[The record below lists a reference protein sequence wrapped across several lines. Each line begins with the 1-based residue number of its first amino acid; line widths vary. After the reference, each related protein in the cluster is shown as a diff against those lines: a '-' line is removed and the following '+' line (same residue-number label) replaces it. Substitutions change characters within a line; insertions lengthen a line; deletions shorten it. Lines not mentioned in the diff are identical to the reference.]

1 MSRALAYE
9 THEEWIAAR
18 RLSVG
23 GSDSAALFGINPYK
37 SEYEL
42 WAEKSGLLEPSRLES
57 EALYWGKA
65 LEPVIADR
73 YAQETGREL
82 IDHGRFTIYRDGYM
96 SCTPDREVAGDT
108 RGPGLLS
115 IKNVT
120 QFKASD
126 WAIEPPVYYQIQLQH
141 ELAVMGAPWGSFAV
155 LIGGNRFHWLDVERN
170 EAFIEE
176 LRSRVAEFQ
185 RRVVE
190 TDPPPVD
197 SSRRTSEA
205 LAKLY
210 AAENGETVR
219 LQQDA
224 SIVDAELQAIKRS
237 IKDLEAQRD
246 ERENQL
252 RALIGSASAA
262 LLADGTVYTLKTVTR
277 KGYTVAD
284 STFRQLRRRGTK

>member
-1 MSRALAYE
+1 MSRAVAYE
-9 THEEWIAAR
+9 THEQWITAR
-18 RLSVG
+18 HLSVG
-23 GSDSAALFGINPYK
+23 GSDSAALFGVNPFK

-42 WAEKSGLLEPSRLES
+42 WAEKSGLLEPSHLES
-57 EALYWGKA
+57 EAMYWGKA

-73 YAQETGREL
+73 YTRETGREL
-82 IDHGRFTIYRDGYM
+82 IDHGRFTVYRDGYM
-96 SCTPDREVAGDT
+96 GCTPDREVAGDP

-126 WAIEPPVYYQIQLQH
+126 WEIEPPVYYQIQLQH

-170 EAFIEE
+170 EAFIAE
-176 LRSRVAEFQ
+176 LRARVAEFQ

-197 SSRRTSEA
+197 GSKRTSEA

-210 AAENGETVR
+210 ATENGETVR
-219 LQQDA
+219 LEA
-224 SIVDAELQAIKRS
+224 AGSIIDAELLTIKRS
-237 IKDLEAQRD
+237 IKDLEMQRD

-262 LLADGTVYTLKTVTR
+262 LLADGTIYTLKTITR

-284 STFRQLRRRGTK
+284 TTYRALRRKATK